1 MICELVYDVLR
12 RALERKLIPIRIMFY
27 KEFFEIRLN
36 FVYYAKNDIAEIDI
50 LKRYQRT
57 VLYKLGI
64 AYISTSQY
72 FKTIYIKSYTNYT
85 KQEHKYT

>member
-1 MICELVYDVLR
+1 MVLFSINELTLHSNFTLWF
-12 RALERKLIPIRIMFY
+12 ALSYNHLK
-27 KEFFEIRLN
+27 IRLN

-57 VLYKLGI
+57 VLYKLDI

-72 FKTIYIKSYTNYT
+72 FKTIYIKSYINYT

>member
-1 MICELVYDVLR
+1 MSYNHL
-12 RALERKLIPIRIMFY
+12 K
-27 KEFFEIRLN
+27 IRLN
-36 FVYYAKNDIAEIDI
+36 FVYYTKNDIAEIDI

-57 VLYKLGI
+57 VLYKLDI

-72 FKTIYIKSYTNYT
+72 FKTICIKSYINYT